1 MADTK
6 KRKNIVV
13 YLPQVYAEYISELRH
28 SIERVGKERG
38 YRLLFFTCFGD
49 NSNIGIEEATNIRY
63 DEGERSVFRLAD
75 PDAADGVLLLY
86 DAFARSQYAEINN
99 LIKNRYDCPVINFR
113 TPMEIELDNVYNIY
127 VDDREAFAEMIRHF
141 IEKHHCTKV
150 DLVTG
155 PQDNPHSM
163 FRLDIYKEVMEQNGL
178 PVEKERIHWGNFW
191 KNCGQGI
198 VEEILS
204 SGKELP
210 EAIVCANDYMAISV
224 ISALKMHGIKVP
236 EQIMVSGYDDVT
248 EGRFCEPSITTIRQ
262 PMRQMGE
269 TAIDILE
276 RIWNGEEVPCD
287 TYLPEEIVFRQSCG
301 CGANGGDEG
310 GQYATKLSA
319 ELDKVLYL
327 ETAASAMVTM
337 LANAKDLEEF
347 TQCLQ
352 KYVLRET
359 GFKSFTL
366 CLADHWEQHLPLP
379 EMSYGKSMCMVDM
392 VMGIYK
398 SRILEP
404 QRFPACQLISG
415 VFVKDDD
422 PVYIIPLHYL
432 QYYMGYVVLQI
443 DYDLVSNVNI
453 KSWFI
458 HLDSALENFRMK
470 QRLHQ
475 IAEELESLYVRDTL
489 TGLYNRRGLE
499 KFGEKMC
506 EDCVRNNG
514 QFMIMEIDM
523 DGLKQVNDQY
533 GHEEGDVCITTIAN
547 AMMYAAKEGEI
558 CIRSG
563 GDEYV
568 VIGKNYS
575 DEKVEKYMK
584 RFQEFID
591 SANESLN
598 KPYTIGASLGYYM
611 GVPDGKRTVENYLR
625 IADDKMYENKKQ
637 RKAKSHPGVEIR

>member
-1 MADTK
+1 MTDTK

-178 PVEKERIHWGNFW
+178 PMEKERIHWGNFW

-236 EQIMVSGYDDVT
+236 E
-248 EGRFCEPSITTIRQ
+248 
-262 PMRQMGE
+262 
-269 TAIDILE
+269 
-276 RIWNGEEVPCD
+276 
-287 TYLPEEIVFRQSCG
+287 EIVFRQSCG

-310 GQYATKLSA
+310 GQYATKLST

-366 CLADHWEQHLPLP
+366 CLADHWEQQLPLP
-379 EMSYGKSMCMVDM
+379 GMSYGKSMCMVDM

-404 QRFPACQLISG
+404 QRFPACQLIPG

-470 QRLHQ
+470 QRLHLV
-475 IAEELESLYVRDTL
+475 AEELERLYIRDTL

-506 EDCVRNNG
+506 EDCVRNNE

-547 AMMYAAKEGEI
+547 AMMYAAKDREI

-575 DEKVEKYMK
+575 DEKVKMYIK

-598 KPYTIGASLGYYM
+598 KPYKIGASLGYYM

-625 IADDKMYENKKQ
+625 IADDKMYENKKR
-637 RKAKSHPGVEIR
+637 RKAKSYPGVEIR

>member
-1 MADTK
+1 
-6 KRKNIVV
+6 
-13 YLPQVYAEYISELRH
+13 
-28 SIERVGKERG
+28 
-38 YRLLFFTCFGD
+38 
-49 NSNIGIEEATNIRY
+49 
-63 DEGERSVFRLAD
+63 
-75 PDAADGVLLLY
+75 
-86 DAFARSQYAEINN
+86 
-99 LIKNRYDCPVINFR
+99 
-113 TPMEIELDNVYNIY
+113 
-127 VDDREAFAEMIRHF
+127 MIF
-141 IEKHHCTKV
+141 
-150 DLVTG
+150 
-155 PQDNPHSM
+155 
-163 FRLDIYKEVMEQNGL
+163 
-178 PVEKERIHWGNFW
+178 
-191 KNCGQGI
+191 
-198 VEEILS
+198 
-204 SGKELP
+204 
-210 EAIVCANDYMAISV
+210 
-224 ISALKMHGIKVP
+224 
-236 EQIMVSGYDDVT
+236 
-248 EGRFCEPSITTIRQ
+248 
-262 PMRQMGE
+262 
-269 TAIDILE
+269 
-276 RIWNGEEVPCD
+276 WNGEEVPRD

-310 GQYATKLSA
+310 GQYATKLST

-366 CLADHWEQHLPLP
+366 CLADHWEQQLPLP
-379 EMSYGKSMCMVDM
+379 GMSYGKSMCMVDM

-404 QRFPACQLISG
+404 QRFPACQLIPG

-470 QRLHQ
+470 QRLHLV
-475 IAEELESLYVRDTL
+475 AEELERLYIRDTL

-506 EDCVRNNG
+506 EDCVRNNE

-547 AMMYAAKEGEI
+547 AMMYAAKDREI

-575 DEKVEKYMK
+575 DEKVEMYIK

-598 KPYTIGASLGYYM
+598 KPYKIGASLGYYM

-625 IADDKMYENKKQ
+625 IADDKMYENKKR
-637 RKAKSHPGVEIR
+637 RKAKSYPGVEIR

>member
-1 MADTK
+1 MTDTK

-178 PVEKERIHWGNFW
+178 PMEKERIHWGNFW

-276 RIWNGEEVPCD
+276 W
-287 TYLPEEIVFRQSCG
+287 
-301 CGANGGDEG
+301 
-310 GQYATKLSA
+310 
-319 ELDKVLYL
+319 
-327 ETAASAMVTM
+327 
-337 LANAKDLEEF
+337 
-347 TQCLQ
+347 
-352 KYVLRET
+352 
-359 GFKSFTL
+359 
-366 CLADHWEQHLPLP
+366 
-379 EMSYGKSMCMVDM
+379 
-392 VMGIYK
+392 
-398 SRILEP
+398 
-404 QRFPACQLISG
+404 
-415 VFVKDDD
+415 
-422 PVYIIPLHYL
+422 
-432 QYYMGYVVLQI
+432 
-443 DYDLVSNVNI
+443 
-453 KSWFI
+453 
-458 HLDSALENFRMK
+458 
-470 QRLHQ
+470 
-475 IAEELESLYVRDTL
+475 
-489 TGLYNRRGLE
+489 RRG
-499 KFGEKMC
+499 
-506 EDCVRNNG
+506 
-514 QFMIMEIDM
+514 
-523 DGLKQVNDQY
+523 
-533 GHEEGDVCITTIAN
+533 
-547 AMMYAAKEGEI
+547 
-558 CIRSG
+558 S
-563 GDEYV
+563 
-568 VIGKNYS
+568 
-575 DEKVEKYMK
+575 
-584 RFQEFID
+584 
-591 SANESLN
+591 
-598 KPYTIGASLGYYM
+598 P
-611 GVPDGKRTVENYLR
+611 
-625 IADDKMYENKKQ
+625 
-637 RKAKSHPGVEIR
+637 

>member
-1 MADTK
+1 MTDTK

-113 TPMEIELDNVYNIY
+113 TPMEIELDNVHNIY

-163 FRLDIYKEVMEQNGL
+163 FRLDIYKEVLEQNG
-178 PVEKERIHWGNFW
+178 
-191 KNCGQGI
+191 
-198 VEEILS
+198 
-204 SGKELP
+204 
-210 EAIVCANDYMAISV
+210 
-224 ISALKMHGIKVP
+224 
-236 EQIMVSGYDDVT
+236 
-248 EGRFCEPSITTIRQ
+248 
-262 PMRQMGE
+262 
-269 TAIDILE
+269 
-276 RIWNGEEVPCD
+276 
-287 TYLPEEIVFRQSCG
+287 LPEEIVFRQSCG

-310 GQYATKLSA
+310 GQYATKLST

-366 CLADHWEQHLPLP
+366 CLADHWEQQLPLP
-379 EMSYGKSMCMVDM
+379 GMSYGKSMCMIDM

-404 QRFPACQLISG
+404 QRFPACQLIPG

-470 QRLHQ
+470 QRLHLV
-475 IAEELESLYVRDTL
+475 AEELERLYIRDTL

-506 EDCVRNNG
+506 EDCVRNNE

-547 AMMYAAKEGEI
+547 AMMYAAKDREI

-575 DEKVEKYMK
+575 DEKVEMYIK

-598 KPYTIGASLGYYM
+598 KPYKIGASLGYYM

-625 IADDKMYENKKQ
+625 IADDKMYENKKR
-637 RKAKSHPGVEIR
+637 RKAKSYPGVEIR